1 MNNAIEIY
9 VIKFALKTGTI
20 TKTIGEL
27 LPNGRAD
34 IVWRGS
40 LGGTVMTEPGEFAID
55 VAVAWSVVGRL
66 PVYVMET
73 DLCKKQ
79 IDRTMQPEDFV
90 IPIVGPAGIYAY
102 GPFLQNEGSGLYRYG
117 TRELNSDGTM
127 KDEIVTFHHSKKD
140 ARTAAE
146 TLANPPKRFPNREH

>member
-1 MNNAIEIY
+1 MNNPIEIY

-27 LPNGRAD
+27 LPNSRAD

-40 LGGTVMTEPGEFAID
+40 LDGTVIAEPGEFAID
-55 VAVAWSVVGRL
+55 IAVAWSVVGRL

-79 IDRTMQPEDFV
+79 IDRTMQPKDFV
-90 IPIVGPAGIYAY
+90 IPIVGPAGISAY

-117 TRELNSDGTM
+117 TRELNSDGM
-127 KDEIVTFHHSKKD
+127 AKDEIVTFHHSKKD
-140 ARTAAE
+140 AVSAAE
-146 TLANPPKRFPNREH
+146 MLVNPPKRFADRKH